1 MTRSQAYINALMENV
16 SEGQLA
22 SDEFRLVFG
31 RIRERLTAGED
42 FDHELRSLYKVTGLG
57 EFALS
62 LMWIAER
69 VDQDPAKLE
78 YTSEEQAFVVDLFRA
93 AVGDTSVAPLEELP
107 QAPEPVEDSAPAE
120 LVEAPAEEK
129 SAGSPLQQPAEEPV
143 EMPQHLQMETSGHI
157 DESEKAIYAAPPGPA
172 SDSQG
177 NFAGLM
183 EQFVE
188 AMQSGSDNREQLLTS
203 VLQESNVITPMG
215 SGAPDDLREFC
226 QYLVEFLTY
235 IRDNGF
241 MDDVRV
247 MNILSNVSSPV
258 ASWAQAAPEARQGEL
273 AEGIEILRTFK
284 SLFE

>member
-22 SDEFRLVFG
+22 SDEFRVVFG
-31 RIRERLTAGED
+31 RIRERLTEGED
-42 FDHELRSLYKVTGLG
+42 FDHELRALYKVTGLG
-57 EFALS
+57 DFALS
-62 LMWIAER
+62 LMWIAEQ
-69 VDQDPAKLE
+69 VDQNPSKTE
-78 YTSEEQAFVVDLFRA
+78 YTPEEQAFVLDLFRA
-93 AVGDTSVAPLEELP
+93 AVGDTSVAPLEETP
-107 QAPEPVEDSAPAE
+107 QTPEPVEESPPAAP
-120 LVEAPAEEK
+120 VEAPAEDVF
-129 SAGSPLQQPAEEPV
+129 AGPPPEQPVEESV
-143 EMPQHLQMETSGHI
+143 EMPQNLQMETSGRI

-177 NFAGLM
+177 NFPGLM

-188 AMQSGSDNREQLLTS
+188 AMQSGSDDREQLLTS

-215 SGAPDDLREFC
+215 SGAPDDLRDFC

-235 IRDNGF
+235 IRENGF

-258 ASWAQAAPEARQGEL
+258 ASWAEAPPDAREGRL